1 MKDGSVQLG
10 DLASKI
16 AMLEIAC
23 SRCERRGQ
31 LSVAQLIAQH
41 GAAMGLPE
49 LRYILPSD
57 CTRAEA
63 ASVSAQCDVYY
74 PQLRPI
80 FDP

>member
-10 DLASKI
+10 DIAGKI
-16 AMLEIAC
+16 TMLEIAC
-23 SRCERRGQ
+23 SRCERRDR
-31 LSVAQLIAQH
+31 LLVAQLIQEH
-41 GAAMGLPE
+41 GADMGLPE

-57 CTRAEA
+57 CARAEA